1 MRSLPMAPPAA
12 AAAPVAH
19 PFHVLAKPTGA
30 ICNLDCSYCFYL
42 VKEELYPGSK
52 FRMKE
57 DVVRAYLRQAIESEP
72 SDQVTIAWQG
82 GEPTLLGAAFFRRA
96 AELAAELLPAGKT
109 IAWTIQT
116 NGTKLDDEW
125 AALFLEHD
133 YLVGLSLDGP
143 RELHDAYRVDKGGRG
158 TFDRVQAAARLL
170 QRHGVPFNVL
180 TTVHAANGDHGL
192 AVYRYLRDELGA
204 RHVQF
209 IPIVEREG
217 ADGVSERS
225 VGAAQW
231 GRFLTEIFDEWVTR
245 DVGEMF
251 VLMFDWAL
259 ASWLGLESPACI
271 FRKRCGDALALEH
284 TGDVYSCDHFVTPA
298 NLLGNV
304 RDMSLAQMVGSQ
316 QQQRFGAAKETTL
329 PQYCRSCA
337 VRFACNGECP
347 KNRFI
352 TTPDGEPGLNYL
364 CAGYKQFFS
373 HVDEPMRMMAQLL
386 RQGREAADV
395 SAILAR
401 REAAPYAG
409 VGRNEPCPCG
419 SGAKFK
425 HCHG

>member
-1 MRSLPMAPPAA
+1 MISLPLVAPAA
-12 AAAPVAH
+12 ARPAAAR

-42 VKEELYPGSK
+42 VKEALYPGSK

-57 DVVRAYLRQAIESEP
+57 DVVRAYLRQAIDSEP
-72 SDQVTIAWQG
+72 SDRVTIAWQG
-82 GEPTLLGAAFFRRA
+82 GEPTLLGPAFFRRA
-96 AELAAELLPAGKT
+96 AELAAGLLPAGKS

-143 RELHDAYRVDKGGRG
+143 RELHDAYRVDKGSRG
-158 TFDRVQAAARLL
+158 TFEQVEAAARLL
-170 QRHGVPFNVL
+170 QRHDVQFNVL
-180 TTVHAANGDHGL
+180 TAVHAANGDHGL
-192 AVYRYLRDELGA
+192 EVYRYLRDDLGT

-209 IPIVEREG
+209 IPIVERVG

-225 VGAAQW
+225 VSAEQW
-231 GRFLTEIFDEWVTR
+231 GRFLIDIFDEWVVR

-259 ASWLGLESPACI
+259 ASWLGMQSPACI
-271 FRKRCGDALALEH
+271 FRKTCGDAVALEH
-284 TGDVYSCDHFVTPA
+284 TGDVYSCDHFVTPE

-304 RDMSLAQMVGSQ
+304 RDTSLAQMVVSE
-316 QQQRFGAAKETTL
+316 QQQRFGAAKETL
-329 PQYCRSCA
+329 PRYCRECE

-364 CAGYKQFFS
+364 CAGYKAYFN
-373 HVDEPMRMMAQLL
+373 HIDEPMRIMSGLL

-395 SAILAR
+395 STILAR
-401 REAAPYAG
+401 RDAARFAAA
-409 VGRNEPCPCG
+409 GRNDPCPCG